1 MTSEADRLVDEYL
14 NRLDGELGDLPR
26 ARRRELTNEIASH
39 IAEARSHLEVES
51 EAEIRNLLDRLGD
64 PAEIAA
70 EERPRSSADTRRGG
84 LVEILALIGLLV
96 GGFLFVI
103 GWFVGL
109 VLLWV
114 SDAWT
119 MREKLVGTLVVPGG
133 LLPAFLLF
141 SGALGGYS
149 ESCAGE
155 VDPLT
160 GADTNVVCTGGPS
173 VAAQV
178 AWIVVLVVCLVGPF
192 FTTIFLSRR
201 MKRTGGAGYQPSV
214 VSA

>member
-1 MTSEADRLVDEYL
+1 MTSDADRLVDEYL
-14 NRLDGELGDLPR
+14 NRLNGELGDLPR
-26 ARRRELTNEIASH
+26 ARRRELTNEIADH
-39 IAEARSHLEVES
+39 IAEARSQLEVES
-51 EAEIRNLLDRLGD
+51 EAEIRNVLDRLGD

-70 EERPRSSADTRRGG
+70 EERVRSGADTRRGG
-84 LVEILALIGLLV
+84 LVEILALIGVLV

-133 LLPAFLLF
+133 LLPAFLMF

-149 ESCAGE
+149 ESCGGE
-155 VDPLT
+155 IYPVT
-160 GADTNVVCTGGPS
+160 GADINVVCTGGPS
-173 VAAQV
+173 LAAQ
-178 AWIVVLVVCLVGPF
+178 AFWIALFAICAVGPF
-192 FTTIFLSRR
+192 ITTVFLGSR
-201 MKRTGGAGYQPSV
+201 MKRPMSGGYQRSPG
-214 VSA
+214 SA

>member
-1 MTSEADRLVDEYL
+1 MTSDADRLVDEYL
-14 NRLDGELGDLPR
+14 NRLNGELGDLPR
-26 ARRRELTNEIASH
+26 ARRRELTNEIADH

-51 EAEIRNLLDRLGD
+51 DTEIRNLLDRLGD

-70 EERPRSSADTRRGG
+70 EERVRSGAETRRGG

-155 VDPLT
+155 VDPVT
-160 GADTNVVCTGGPS
+160 GADVNVVCSGGPS

-178 AWIVVLVVCLVGPF
+178 FWIVVLVVCLVGPF
-192 FTTIFLSRR
+192 FTTIFLARR
-201 MKRTGGAGYQPSV
+201 MKRPVAPGYQPSAG
-214 VSA
+214 SA